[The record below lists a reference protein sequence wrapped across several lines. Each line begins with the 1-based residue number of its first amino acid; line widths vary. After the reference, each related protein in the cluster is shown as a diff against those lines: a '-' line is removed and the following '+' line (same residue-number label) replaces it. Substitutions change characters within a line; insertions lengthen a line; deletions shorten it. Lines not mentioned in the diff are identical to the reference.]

1 MTIRVLGVL
10 GVIASMFA
18 AACSQGAPGDV
29 DSGRDGTATI
39 QADQAQEST
48 DDAPES
54 TDDAPESIDD
64 AQESTDHALASI
76 DDAPESTGEV
86 QQGQEV
92 LNKYM
97 LCYRIAFTTTKFACQ
112 YKHHM
117 PVEYCTLLAE
127 GTART
132 LCKPLIGVTG

>member
-10 GVIASMFA
+10 GVISSMFA

-29 DSGRDGTATI
+29 DSGSDGTATI
-39 QADQAQEST
+39 QADQALEST
-48 DDAPES
+48 DDALES
-54 TDDAPESIDD
+54 TDD
-64 AQESTDHALASI
+64 ALASI

-117 PVEYCTLLAE
+117 PVEYFTLLAE